1 MKKNFFYFAFAAV
14 AAISLTACSSDDD
27 SNDGGST
34 TPTVNLPR
42 PANAGNAAVYT
53 LAGGGVTSS
62 TTAQGEEHAPV
73 LNSLEVTESEQVLFQ
88 ITQVD
93 NTPFYVIDRPTV
105 VGNTFTFNSDK
116 VKGTVQRI
124 ERVAATRQGM
134 VEYALILS
142 LTIYNAGNPIE
153 FKTAPE
159 GVPATKQPTPAA
171 YTDDNTTISLCRTWN
186 FVTGN
191 LAAATFDVHVAN
203 SNTEAF
209 KEFYAQN
216 DNQKVYFDLEKI
228 LNEALERD
236 VALSQKDR
244 DDMKRKIKNITV
256 TADEFIIAYADSR
269 GDDVA
274 NWSWVDSQQKKT
286 MKIQLK
292 NNKMGNKFFNND
304 TKIGVEFNGNRCN
317 LKLEVLFADDN
328 GKQWNSSLTVHMQYV
343 E

>member
-34 TPTVNLPR
+34 TPTANLPR

-116 VKGTVQRI
+116 VKGTIQRI

-134 VEYALILS
+134 VEYALIIN

-153 FKTAPE
+153 FKTTPE
-159 GVPATKQPTPAA
+159 GVPATKQPTPAS

-191 LAAATFDVHVAN
+191 LAAATFDVHVAS
-203 SNTEAF
+203 SNVTAF
-209 KEFYAQN
+209 KDFYAKN
-216 DNQKVYFDLEKI
+216 GYFDLEKI
-228 LNEALERD
+228 LNDALDRD
-236 VALSQKDR
+236 VALSQKDQ

-256 TADEFIIAYADSR
+256 TAKEFIIAYADAR

-274 NWSWVDSQQKKT
+274 NWSWADSQQKTT

-304 TKIGVEFNGNRCN
+304 TKIGVEFNGTRCN
-317 LKLEVLFADDN
+317 LELKALFTDDN
-328 GKQWNSSLTVHMQYV
+328 GKEWNSSLTVHMQDAN
-343 E
+343 

>member
-62 TTAQGEEHAPV
+62 TTVQGEEHAPV

-88 ITQVD
+88 ITEVD
-93 NTPFYVIDRPTV
+93 NRPFYVIDRPTV

-116 VKGTVQRI
+116 VKGTIQRI

-142 LTIYNAGNPIE
+142 LTIYHAGNPIE
-153 FKTAPE
+153 FKTSPE

-171 YTDDNTTISLCRTWN
+171 STNDNAMTCLVRTWN
-186 FVTGN
+186 ILG
-191 LAAATFDVHVAN
+191 ATLDLIDLSKNETYYMEFASKNGMFDMHEVLV
-203 SNTEAF
+203 EAKKREVSF
-209 KEFYAQN
+209 SAKEEE
-216 DNQKVYFDLEKI
+216 DLT
-228 LNEALERD
+228 
-236 VALSQKDR
+236 
-244 DDMKRKIKNITV
+244 RKIVSITLTQSKNFV
-256 TADEFIIAYADSR
+256 VAYNEGA
-269 GDDVA
+269 DDVA
-274 NWSWVDSQQKKT
+274 TWNWANTEKT
-286 MKIQLK
+286 AFTIKLK
-292 NNKMGNKFFNND
+292 EGSSGNKFIND
-304 TKIGVEFNGNRCN
+304 DTRIETAFSGNMCNMMMKIKFDDNSNKKWDASLL
-317 LKLEVLFADDN
+317 LKLQSN
-328 GKQWNSSLTVHMQYV
+328 
-343 E
+343 

>member
-116 VKGTVQRI
+116 VKGTIQRI

-134 VEYALILS
+134 VEYALIIN

-171 YTDDNTTISLCRTWN
+171 STEDATTWLCRTWN
-186 FVTGN
+186 FVSGN
-191 LAAATFDVHVAN
+191 LAAATFH
-203 SNTEAF
+203 
-209 KEFYAQN
+209 
-216 DNQKVYFDLEKI
+216 LC
-228 LNEALERD
+228 
-236 VALSQKDR
+236 
-244 DDMKRKIKNITV
+244 
-256 TADEFIIAYADSR
+256 ADEPQRRRRADRRRPGVRR
-269 GDDVA
+269 GP
-274 NWSWVDSQQKKT
+274 
-286 MKIQLK
+286 
-292 NNKMGNKFFNND
+292 
-304 TKIGVEFNGNRCN
+304 RP
-317 LKLEVLFADDN
+317 
-328 GKQWNSSLTVHMQYV
+328 
-343 E
+343 

>member
-34 TPTVNLPR
+34 TPAVNLPR
-42 PANAGNAAVYT
+42 PANADNAAVYT
-53 LAGGGVTSS
+53 FAGGGVTSS
-62 TTAQGEEHAPV
+62 TTVQGEEHAPV

-124 ERVAATRQGM
+124 ERVAATRQGI
-134 VEYALILS
+134 VEYALILNF
-142 LTIYNAGNPIE
+142 TIYQAGTPIE
-153 FKTAPE
+153 FKTPSE
-159 GVPATKQPTPAA
+159 GVPATKKPTPAPS
-171 YTDDNTTISLCRTWN
+171 TSDINTTSLVRTWN
-186 FVTGN
+186 FVTDD
-191 LAAATFDVHVAN
+191 LPAATFDVHVAS

-209 KEFYAQN
+209 KYFYTTT
-216 DNQKVYFDLEKI
+216 DNQKVYFDLEQI
-228 LNEALERD
+228 LDEALGRN
-236 VALSQKDR
+236 VALSKTDR
-244 DDMKRKIKNITV
+244 DDLKRKIKNITV
-256 TADEFIIAYADSR
+256 TADEFIIAYADGS

-274 NWSWVDSQQKKT
+274 KWSWTDDQKTT
-286 MKIQLK
+286 MKIRLK
-292 NNKMGNKFFNND
+292 DNKMGNKFFNND
-304 TKIGVEFNGNRCN
+304 TTIGVEFNGKRCN
-317 LKLEVLFADDN
+317 LKLMVLFADDN
-328 GKQWNSSLTVHMQYV
+328 GEEWKSSLTVHMQYV